1 MGSRLA
7 AHRLGPSIACWR
19 VVTQTAL
26 PRWAL
31 IAAVAIVVISL
42 VAFALGLI
50 VGYIADE
57 YMTPA
62 FSEQSVP
69 PPRAY

>member
-1 MGSRLA
+1 M
-7 AHRLGPSIACWR
+7 
-19 VVTQTAL
+19 TQTAL